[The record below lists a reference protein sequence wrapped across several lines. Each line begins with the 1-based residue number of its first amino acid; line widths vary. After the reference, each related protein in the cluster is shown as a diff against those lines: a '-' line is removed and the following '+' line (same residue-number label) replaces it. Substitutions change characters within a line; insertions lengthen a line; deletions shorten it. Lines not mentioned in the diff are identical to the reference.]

1 MAAFGTPACLH
12 TLFAGNRCT
21 EAGRLTFSRAAALLQ
36 ATTEQ
41 LEALRNEL
49 ASSEAQNAEL
59 RTRLSDVAGSA
70 EQLPAAQ
77 LEIETLQQSVHEKDD
92 LLAKAA
98 DAADRMRVARRA
110 AEAVAEDMTQ
120 KAQGVQAELADLTS
134 TIAETREAALRQ
146 CARQACCLAS
156 FVCTMAWKRP
166 KCMPVLRTCIEC
178 RRTLRHM
185 RSSHVL
191 ANQMSI
197 VAQ

>member
-146 CARQACCLAS
+146 CARQACPP
-156 FVCTMAWKRP
+156 AWKALCAP
-166 KCMPVLRTCIEC
+166 WLGSAQDACQCCAHASSAAEHCATC
-178 RRTLRHM
+178 RQ
-185 RSSHVL
+185 V
-191 ANQMSI
+191 MSWLI
-197 VAQ
+197 RCQ